1 MTLYEIYK
9 KNILRNNLNH
19 EIKLNLSKEIKTK
32 IITYIFNLSVISPTN
47 FLFLFLNNSKLNIN
61 NIKKEMKKNKNVM
74 IILNIENKT

>member
-1 MTLYEIYK
+1 M
-9 KNILRNNLNH
+9 NI
-19 EIKLNLSKEIKTK
+19 EIKLTLSKEIKTK
-32 IITYIFNLSVISPTN
+32 IITYLFNLNIISPTN

>member
-1 MTLYEIYK
+1 M
-9 KNILRNNLNH
+9 NNEL
-19 EIKLNLSKEIKTK
+19 KLNLSKEIKTK
-32 IITYIFNLSVISPTN
+32 IITYLFNLNIISPTN